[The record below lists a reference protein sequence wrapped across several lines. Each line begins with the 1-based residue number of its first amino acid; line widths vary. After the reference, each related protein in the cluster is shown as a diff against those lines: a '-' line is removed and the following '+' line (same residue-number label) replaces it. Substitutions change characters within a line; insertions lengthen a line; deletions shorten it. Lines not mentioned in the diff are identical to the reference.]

1 MPARPEWPATRV
13 LAWLYFPVAQR
24 PLLAALC
31 GIESEIAASLAAGLD
46 HQVAHARLG
55 WWRDECERGAQGR
68 PAHPLTRALTS
79 LFASGDLAPLAGLT
93 GLVDTAMWDLAAAT
107 FDTQRELTAY
117 CERWS
122 VALIEPL
129 MRFALPGISADS
141 CRALGGALR
150 ELEMLNALAHD
161 ARAGRLRLPLDEL
174 ARAHASPEALAQPPW
189 AAELA
194 KLVRERHRQVRA
206 ALAASV
212 GALAR
217 HEQAA
222 LRGLLVWAALACSRS
237 RRAQRALP
245 GALIAGEHHA
255 PLDAWRAWRAARRAD
270 AGRFALA
277 ADYEGRLEA

>member
-1 MPARPEWPATRV
+1 MPVRPEGPPTRV

-31 GIESEIAASLAAGLD
+31 GIESEIGASLRVGLD

-55 WWRDECERGAQGR
+55 WWRDECERCAQGR
-68 PAHPLTRALTS
+68 PAHPLTRALTAS
-79 LFASGDLAPLAGLT
+79 FASGDLAPLAGLT

-107 FDTQRELTAY
+107 FDTRRELTVY

-122 VALIEPL
+122 AALIEPL
-129 MRFALPGISADS
+129 ARFALPGIAPDR
-141 CRALGGALR
+141 CRALGRRLR
-150 ELEMLNALAHD
+150 EIEMLNALARD

-174 ARAHASPEALAQPPW
+174 ARAHAPPEALAQLPW

-194 KLVRERHRQVRA
+194 ALVRERHRQARA

-212 GALAR
+212 AALAR
-217 HEQAA
+217 HEQAP
-222 LRGLLVWAALACSRS
+222 LRGLLVWAALACAHS
-237 RRAQRALP
+237 RRAERALP
-245 GALIAGEHHA
+245 GALTSGDHHA

-270 AGRFALA
+270 TGRIALR
-277 ADYEGRLEA
+277 AD